1 MAITESQFQTLV
13 RNTLG
18 FLGYTVMETGKARR
32 KVQCPRCKN
41 LHYPTGWQG
50 NSLGCPDLYVHCQ
63 HWQLPVAIGIEL
75 KTKTGSV
82 RKEQKCMADQNMTA
96 ICRSLED
103 VLDVL
108 LKYERI
114 YGCEKHVE
122 RLEKFIE
129 RNPIG
134 S

>member
-1 MAITESQFQTLV
+1 
-13 RNTLG
+13 
-18 FLGYTVMETGKARR
+18 
-32 KVQCPRCKN
+32 
-41 LHYPTGWQG
+41 
-50 NSLGCPDLYVHCQ
+50 
-63 HWQLPVAIGIEL
+63 
-75 KTKTGSV
+75 
-82 RKEQKCMADQNMTA
+82 MADQNMTA

>member
-1 MAITESQFQTLV
+1 
-13 RNTLG
+13 
-18 FLGYTVMETGKARR
+18 
-32 KVQCPRCKN
+32 
-41 LHYPTGWQG
+41 
-50 NSLGCPDLYVHCQ
+50 
-63 HWQLPVAIGIEL
+63 VAIGIEL

-96 ICRSLED
+96 ICRTLEQ
-103 VLDVL
+103 VLDVVL
-108 LKYERI
+108 NYERI
-114 YGCEKHVE
+114 YGCPKQVE